1 MGALGVSVTT
11 SSLKEADRN
20 AEVTMSHGLIT
31 PTWLGG
37 ICMSPILPPE
47 ANVGARSCSVARETV
62 SLGAFPREP

>member
-20 AEVTMSHGLIT
+20 AEVTMSHGLVT

-37 ICMSPILPPE
+37 ICMSPILPI
-47 ANVGARSCSVARETV
+47 AVGI
-62 SLGAFPREP
+62 